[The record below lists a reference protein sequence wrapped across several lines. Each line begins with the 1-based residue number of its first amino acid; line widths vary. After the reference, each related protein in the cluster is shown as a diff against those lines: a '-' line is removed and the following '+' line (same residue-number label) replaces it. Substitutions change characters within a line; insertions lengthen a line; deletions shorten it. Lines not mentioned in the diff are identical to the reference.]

1 MMLRERIRGLDYF
14 SVDVN
19 IFTEARVSKLIYKYG
34 PLGFMSY
41 MVLLSHIYSK
51 GYYVAYDLDAASY
64 LLLKFIPAKYISG
77 KHKLQ
82 DIIKELVSLDLFDK
96 ALFKE
101 DVFTSIEI
109 QEIFKLATKK
119 RKQQEIYPY
128 WLLDV
133 DETKEEEKKTEASNP
148 EKKTKKEIRKDR
160 QINDIRE
167 HAPKRH
173 HLTNALIE
181 YGYIEAH
188 NLDSYKYDELFDE
201 VLTKQ
206 DYAMIQKITKYIVDY
221 EKQTSEDKK
230 VIDKFSFF
238 KKAMF
243 ENIERLTYQPKQ
255 SIVEMLEELTKEQS
269 QKKTS

>member
-1 MMLRERIRGLDYF
+1 MMLKERIRGLDYF

-19 IFTEARVSKLIYKYG
+19 IFTDARVSKLIYKYG

-41 MVLLSHIYSK
+41 LVLLSHIYSK

-96 ALFKE
+96 ELFKE
-101 DVFTSIEI
+101 DVFTSVEI

-128 WLLDV
+128 WLLDT
-133 DETKEEEKKTEASNP
+133 DEINDDKKVEASEP
-148 EKKTKKEIRKDR
+148 KKKTKREIRKDR
-160 QINDIRE
+160 QMNDIKE

-181 YGYIEAH
+181 YGYIESH
-188 NLDSYKYDELFDE
+188 NLDSYRYDALFEE
-201 VLTKQ
+201 VLANQ
-206 DYAMIQKITKYIVDY
+206 EYGMIQKITKYIIDY
-221 EKQTSEDKK
+221 EKQASDNNK
-230 VIDKFSFF
+230 VMDKFSFF

-243 ENIERLTYQPKQ
+243 ENIERLNYQPKQ
-255 SIVEMLEELTKEQS
+255 SITEILEELAKGQN
-269 QKKTS
+269 QKNAS

>member
-1 MMLRERIRGLDYF
+1 MMLKERIRGLDYF

-19 IFTEARVSKLIYKYG
+19 IFTDARVSKLIYKYG

-96 ALFKE
+96 ELFKE
-101 DVFTSIEI
+101 DVFTSVEI

-119 RKQQEIYPY
+119 RKQQELYPY
-128 WLLDV
+128 WLLD
-133 DETKEEEKKTEASNP
+133 EEESKVDNINVEASEP
-148 EKKTKKEIRKDR
+148 KKKTKREIKKDR
-160 QINDIRE
+160 QMNDINE

-181 YGYIEAH
+181 YGYIETH
-188 NLDSYKYDELFDE
+188 SLDSYRYDELFKE
-201 VLTKQ
+201 VLANHE
-206 DYAMIQKITKYIVDY
+206 YSMIQKITKYIVDY
-221 EKQTSEDKK
+221 EKNASDDNK

-238 KKAMF
+238 KKAVF
-243 ENIERLTYQPKQ
+243 ENIERLNYQPKQ
-255 SIVEMLEELTKEQS
+255 SITEMLEELAKGQN
-269 QKKTS
+269 QKNAS

>member
-1 MMLRERIRGLDYF
+1 MLKERIRGLDYF

-19 IFTEARVSKLIYKYG
+19 IFTDARVSKLIYKYG

-96 ALFKE
+96 ELFKE
-101 DVFTSIEI
+101 DVFTSVEI

-119 RKQQEIYPY
+119 RKQQETYPY
-128 WLLDV
+128 WLLDI
-133 DETKEEEKKTEASNP
+133 DETIEDDQKVEANEP
-148 EKKTKKEIRKDR
+148 KKKTKREIKKDR
-160 QINDIRE
+160 QMNDIKE
-167 HAPKRH
+167 HGPKRH

-188 NLDSYKYDELFDE
+188 DLDSYRYDELFED
-201 VLTKQ
+201 VLANQ
-206 DYAMIQKITKYIVDY
+206 EYYMIQKITKYIVDY
-221 EKQTSEDKK
+221 EKQASDNNK
-230 VIDKFSFF
+230 VMDKFSFF
-238 KKAMF
+238 KKSML
-243 ENIERLTYQPKQ
+243 ENIERLNYQPKH
-255 SIVEMLEELTKEQS
+255 SITEMLEELSKG
-269 QKKTS
+269 QK

>member
-1 MMLRERIRGLDYF
+1 MLKERIRGLDYF

-19 IFTEARVSKLIYKYG
+19 IFTDARVSKLIYKYG

-51 GYYVAYDLDAASY
+51 GYYVLYDLDAAAY

-82 DIIKELVSLDLFDK
+82 DIIRELVSLDLFDK
-96 ALFKE
+96 KLFKE
-101 DVFTSIEI
+101 DVFTSVEI

-133 DETKEEEKKTEASNP
+133 DETIEDDKKVEENEPK
-148 EKKTKKEIRKDR
+148 KKTKREIRKDR
-160 QINDIRE
+160 QMNDIKE

-188 NLDSYKYDELFDE
+188 NLDSYLYDELFEE
-201 VLTKQ
+201 VLAKE

-221 EKQTSEDKK
+221 EKQASEDNK
-230 VIDKFSFF
+230 VVDKFSFF
-238 KKAMF
+238 KKALLQ
-243 ENIERLTYQPKQ
+243 NIERLNYQPKQ
-255 SIVEMLEELTKEQS
+255 SITEMLEELAKGQN
-269 QKKTS
+269 Q

>member
-1 MMLRERIRGLDYF
+1 MMLKERIRGLDYF

-19 IFTEARVSKLIYKYG
+19 IFTDARVSKLIYKYG

-96 ALFKE
+96 ELFKK
-101 DVFTSIEI
+101 DVFTSKEI

-133 DETKEEEKKTEASNP
+133 DETKEDDKKVEASEP
-148 EKKTKKEIRKDR
+148 KKKTKREIRKDR
-160 QINDIRE
+160 QMIDIKE
-167 HAPKRH
+167 HAPRRH

-181 YGYIEAH
+181 YGYIETH
-188 NLDSYKYDELFDE
+188 SLDSYRYDELFEE
-201 VLTKQ
+201 VLTKE
-206 DYAMIQKITKYIVDY
+206 DYAMIQKITKYIVAY

-238 KKAMF
+238 KKAVF
-243 ENIERLTYQPKQ
+243 KNIERLNYQPKQ
-255 SIVEMLEELTKEQS
+255 SITEMLEELAKGQN
-269 QKKTS
+269 QKNTS

>member
-1 MMLRERIRGLDYF
+1 MMLKERIRGLDYF

-19 IFTEARVSKLIYKYG
+19 IFTDARVSKLIYKYG

-96 ALFKE
+96 ELFKE
-101 DVFTSIEI
+101 DVFTSVEI

-128 WLLDV
+128 WLLDEV
-133 DETKEEEKKTEASNP
+133 ESNIDNIKVEVSEP
-148 EKKTKKEIRKDR
+148 EKKTKREIRKDR
-160 QINDIRE
+160 QLSDINE

-188 NLDSYKYDELFDE
+188 NLDSYRYDELFEE
-201 VLTKQ
+201 VLVKE

-238 KKAMF
+238 KKSMF
-243 ENIERLTYQPKQ
+243 ENIERLNYQPKQ
-255 SIVEMLEELTKEQS
+255 SITEMLEELAKGQN
-269 QKKTS
+269 QKNAS

>member
-1 MMLRERIRGLDYF
+1 MMLKERIRGLDYF

-19 IFTEARVSKLIYKYG
+19 IFTDARVSKLIYKYG

-51 GYYVAYDLDAASY
+51 GYYVEYDLDAASY

-96 ALFKE
+96 ELFKE

-128 WLLDV
+128 WLLDT
-133 DETKEEEKKTEASNP
+133 DETNDDDKKVEASEP
-148 EKKTKKEIRKDR
+148 KKKTKREIRKDR
-160 QINDIRE
+160 QMNDIKGHE
-167 HAPKRH
+167 PKRH
-173 HLTNALIE
+173 HLTNALIG
-181 YGYIEAH
+181 YGYIESH
-188 NLDSYKYDELFDE
+188 NLDSYRYDELFGE
-201 VLTKQ
+201 VLANQ
-206 DYAMIQKITKYIVDY
+206 EYSMIQKITKYIVDY
-221 EKQTSEDKK
+221 EKQASEDKK

-238 KKAMF
+238 KRAMF
-243 ENIERLTYQPKQ
+243 ANIESLNYHPKQ
-255 SIVEMLEELTKEQS
+255 SIAEMLEEVAKGQN
-269 QKKTS
+269 QKKSS